1 MMACSTACHKIAKK
15 QRRENLAAIQ
25 PQNDANMADAEIAA
39 ITESN
44 EFPLPAPTQLMHK
57 RTMPEGLQTGIDNSL
72 PASKHS
78 QKSIKMER
86 PKVHRKLDFQ
96 TTLGTGSDNM
106 SKITMDQVD
115 TSPSSVQDSMLCTA
129 GSHVENPSL
138 PRRSEKQQG
147 RADTS
152 ATSTE
157 RKFSSQKTK
166 NAEKAALCASNKRKL
181 DAYRARPLKPKE
193 GELANENNEM
203 FKKIL
208 QSKLSNKFD
217 RPNTIV

>member
-1 MMACSTACHKIAKK
+1 
-15 QRRENLAAIQ
+15 
-25 PQNDANMADAEIAA
+25 
-39 ITESN
+39 
-44 EFPLPAPTQLMHK
+44 
-57 RTMPEGLQTGIDNSL
+57 
-72 PASKHS
+72 
-78 QKSIKMER
+78 
-86 PKVHRKLDFQ
+86 
-96 TTLGTGSDNM
+96 M

-129 GSHVENPSL
+129 GLHVENPSL
-138 PRRSEKQQG
+138 TRRSEKQQG

-181 DAYRARPLKPKE
+181 DAYRARPMEPKE

-203 FKKIL
+203 FKEIL
-208 QSKLSNKFD
+208 QSKLLKK
-217 RPNTIV
+217 V